1 VLKKYK
7 NTVNIAEILV
17 PLPYQSGDAKLHIF
31 HLDLYFGLQLDGQI
45 HQNAP
50 EQETSSAS
58 QESPPVR

>member
-1 VLKKYK
+1 
-7 NTVNIAEILV
+7 
-17 PLPYQSGDAKLHIF
+17 
-31 HLDLYFGLQLDGQI
+31 LYFGLQLDGQI